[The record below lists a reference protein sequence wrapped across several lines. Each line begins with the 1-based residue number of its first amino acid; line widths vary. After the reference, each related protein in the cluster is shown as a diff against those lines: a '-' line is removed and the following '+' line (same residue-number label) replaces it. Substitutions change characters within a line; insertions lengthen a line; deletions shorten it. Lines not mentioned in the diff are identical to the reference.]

1 MKTTI
6 LVLAALAAPAA
17 LAQSYTYPLTRGEL
31 ADCMDR
37 DAIMQNRLVDL
48 ERERRANDRETDDI
62 ARDGARLADELR
74 TLDSTNARAVAD
86 YNRRSQLHN
95 RRVESHN
102 RRVSDMNARA
112 SQHNAA
118 AADLTARCATRPYYL
133 QDRDAILIYR

>member
-17 LAQSYTYPLTRGEL
+17 MAQAYTYPMTRGEL

-37 DAIMQNRLVDL
+37 DAVMQNRLVDL
-48 ERERRANDRETDDI
+48 ERERRTNDRETDDI
-62 ARDGARLADELR
+62 AREGARLAGELR
-74 TLDSTNARAVAD
+74 TLNSADATAVGD

-102 RRVSDMNARA
+102 RRVADMNARA
-112 SQHNAA
+112 SAHNGA

-133 QDRDAILIYR
+133 QDRDALIYR